1 MSRINISPEI
11 RAMAAKAMAE
21 IEPQFKK
28 IDEIAEINTEKVLA
42 AFRENRVS
50 DHRIGLTVYTL
61 DAYVNGDIDGVID
74 ALATADTAEK
84 LKGSSDQ

>member
-28 IDEIAEINTEKVLA
+28 IDEIAEINNLHNIFGNFCKFLY
-42 AFRENRVS
+42 
-50 DHRIGLTVYTL
+50 I
-61 DAYVNGDIDGVID
+61 
-74 ALATADTAEK
+74 K
-84 LKGSSDQ
+84 